1 MTDADS
7 AAAPPARQT
16 ASPEASPAA
25 LAALA
30 EALAETAGPAAAPAP
45 PPLLSLREI
54 TGHLMPMAPEHLRRV
69 LAAHPGLPQGQ
80 TAAGQTRRFTAEDA
94 AALRGHFA
102 DHGGRN
108 RAWRAPRPAGRRAAV
123 IALADPGGG
132 SGRST
137 LALNLAVRGALAGWR
152 VLVVDADPRAPLAG
166 RLTGRLAA
174 TQDSAGDGVLGL
186 FARQCGLRLVAVN
199 EARMDRGEAP
209 LPLEETIAAALDR
222 ESRAAVQ
229 PTPWPGLTVIGPGA
243 GAATADLALFSWMR
257 TARGWMPWRALTEE
271 LEAAGLCA
279 ENDLVLCDAGRGLGP
294 LALSVMAGAD
304 GLVLP
309 VAARGQAATARAL
322 AEIAAGLAAAT
333 AEARLVAR
341 ALGPRGA
348 AAGQGVSGGVAAPR
362 LLRLVARTGEE
373 AGGDPVAFGRLAV
386 AAGGA
391 LLPVPMPELPGAGP
405 LPLFAEA
412 PARSIGRA
420 GQEALWSGM
429 DALWAEVAGMAAALW
444 A

>member
-1 MTDADS
+1 MQDADS
-7 AAAPPARQT
+7 T
-16 ASPEASPAA
+16 TSPAA

-30 EALAETAGPAAAPAP
+30 RALAGTAGPGAPAAVP
-45 PPLLSLREI
+45 PPLLGLREI

-69 LAAHPGLPQGQ
+69 LAAHSELPQGQ
-80 TAAGQTRRFTAEDA
+80 VAAGQTRRFTAEGV
-94 AALRGHFA
+94 AALRAHFA

-108 RAWRAPRPAGRRAAV
+108 RPWRAPRPPGRGAAV

-152 VLVVDADPRAPLAG
+152 VLLVDADPRAPLAG
-166 RLTGRLAA
+166 RLAQNGTE
-174 TQDSAGDGVLGL
+174 DGVLGL

-209 LPLEETIAAALDR
+209 LPFDEAIAAGLDR
-222 ESRAAVQ
+222 DPRAAVQ
-229 PTPWPGLTVIGPGA
+229 PTPWPGLTVIGPGPA
-243 GAATADLALFSWMR
+243 AATADLALFSWMR
-257 TARGWMPWRALTEE
+257 TARGWMPWRALTEA

-309 VAARGQAATARAL
+309 VAPQGQAAAGQAL

-341 ALGPRGA
+341 ALGPRG
-348 AAGQGVSGGVAAPR
+348 GPGGVTTPR
-362 LLRLVARTGEE
+362 LLRLVAR

-391 LLPVPMPELPGAGP
+391 LLPAPMPELPGAGP

-412 PARSIGRA
+412 PARLIGRA
-420 GQEALWSGM
+420 GQEALWSGI